1 MWFLT
6 YDDIFLLFYVILIL
20 FKGLICS
27 LQCFYINYYLFQL
40 VRNLEINISILI
52 LRNTF
57 CSIPQDDF
65 FFVDNQHYF
74 FLINQTFKPFISWT
88 NSENSTFDFKYIIP
102 CTFYTDLSCL
112 VSSGLFLSGD
122 CVAND
127 NTVKH
132 KVMVQISKHFV
143 IVAVSMKNKK
153 SSLKSTTHVSTKF
166 YNAKNNM
173 KKNLQKQ

>member
-1 MWFLT
+1 MQSTMFL
-6 YDDIFLLFYVILIL
+6 YKLSFSVGQALGNRYIYINFKKHILFYTARW
-20 FKGLICS
+20 S
-27 LQCFYINYYLFQL
+27 
-40 VRNLEINISILI
+40 
-52 LRNTF
+52 
-57 CSIPQDDF
+57 

-88 NSENSTFDFKYIIP
+88 NSENSTFDFKYFIP
-102 CTFYTDLSCL
+102 CTFDTDLSCL

-143 IVAVSMKNKK
+143 IVVVSMKNKK

-173 KKNLQKQ
+173 KKPFKNNNNERI

>member
-1 MWFLT
+1 M
-6 YDDIFLLFYVILIL
+6 FYTA
-20 FKGLICS
+20 
-27 LQCFYINYYLFQL
+27 
-40 VRNLEINISILI
+40 RW
-52 LRNTF
+52 
-57 CSIPQDDF
+57 F

-88 NSENSTFDFKYIIP
+88 NSETSTFDFKYFIP
-102 CTFYTDLSCL
+102 CTFDTDLSCL

-143 IVAVSMKNKK
+143 IVVVSMKNKK

-173 KKNLQKQ
+173 KKPLQKQLQWKDLKSQNKWNKYRFCFTDNITCIHVY

>member
-1 MWFLT
+1 MQSTMFLSFSVGQALGNK
-6 YDDIFLLFYVILIL
+6 YIYINFKKHILFYTARW
-20 FKGLICS
+20 S
-27 LQCFYINYYLFQL
+27 
-40 VRNLEINISILI
+40 
-52 LRNTF
+52 
-57 CSIPQDDF
+57 F

-88 NSENSTFDFKYIIP
+88 NSETSTFYFKYFIP
-102 CTFYTDLSCL
+102 CTFDTDLSCL

-143 IVAVSMKNKK
+143 IVVVSMKNKK

-173 KKNLQKQ
+173 KKTLQKQ

>member
-1 MWFLT
+1 MCFLT
-6 YDDIFLLFYVILIL
+6 YDDIFFLLFYVTLIL

-27 LQCFYINYYLFQL
+27 RQCFYINYLFQL
-40 VRNLEINISILI
+40 VRHLEINISILI

-57 CSIPQDDF
+57 CSIPQDDI

-88 NSENSTFDFKYIIP
+88 NSETSTFDFKYFIP
-102 CTFYTDLSCL
+102 CTFDTDLSCL
-112 VSSGLFLSGD
+112 VSSGLFLWGD

-127 NTVKH
+127 TNVKY

-143 IVAVSMKNKK
+143 IVVVSRKNIK

-173 KKNLQKQ
+173 KKTLQKQ